1 MKSKWIISLDFDT
14 DYSRKEVENY
24 LDSCLDFSDLVDYE
38 IFGS

>member
-1 MKSKWIISLDFDT
+1 MKNKWTISLEFETDF
-14 DYSRKEVENY
+14 SRNEVQNY